1 MSTFIPPTPAV
12 TKSAEQHEEPSEQDS
27 FNHLLFKVLRLT
39 SEQVQDLND
48 WMKHRGIPNVHEII
62 VQNFRN
68 PHELKN
74 DLQFIRD
81 DQSCYIQSNVMVSL
95 SLMTIYIKH
104 LRYLA
109 KAKHFGPFYYIQ
121 IDPQDYDEWRIET
134 PEEEIHFHTPSKL
147 GSPATPRSMATSV
160 ASESYITLT
169 NFKKGIKR
177 DASAYPIFKN
187 ERYYNTFIRHFK
199 ATAKAQGLS
208 TLRDPNFTPGSDEY
222 EQQLFQEQQ
231 DFLYSVLISSLKTDF
246 SEALVKDHEGDAQL
260 ILELL
265 HEHHTG
271 NSQYSRSEINRITKY
286 LTNIKLDDTWR
297 GTNESFLMHYNDQLR
312 LLDSLVDPEEKLPD
326 NTRVTFLE
334 SAVESVPD
342 LRPVKITDNVLQAQL
357 DSTRPITYKSYFDLL
372 KDAAFHLD
380 QATKRGNKIRRTNVH
395 FSGPNDEGDHQN
407 PLSDDL
413 QAIQQ
418 EDVCSEP
425 PEPLSY
431 SVFQSHFQGSSTSS
445 TQKIFLPK
453 HIWEKLS
460 KDQQQ
465 MIIDHNR
472 SLPKSGSSSI
482 LTPNKSPSPLPHKPT
497 PQQTAKSQQVHT
509 HQSDE
514 STADS
519 TKIETTPSD
528 PLLAMVHQS
537 IHTSDDDPSD
547 ITKVLSAKRSR
558 QIQVCKHYIFQHAN
572 HTNNQLVDRG
582 ANGGLAGSDMRV
594 IYKTHHKINISGIDN
609 HEVNGLDVVTAAT
622 LLNTSLGKVIG
633 IFNEYAHLGKGSS
646 IHSSGQL
653 EWFKTHVDDK
663 SIKVGGTQ
671 LITTLDGYSVPL
683 LIKDGLAYATS
694 LGRPTDHDMDSYP
707 HVFFTSPDEWDP
719 SVLDHDPPPLDGLD
733 PSQMFDQPFGDPMFD
748 AYGDFNER
756 IIANLNILLD
766 APPEDCR
773 SYTANL
779 HQSSSQEPD
788 WNALRPFFAW
798 TSPSSIQDTFNV
810 TTRHGIAPHTQDYI
824 KKHFKSR
831 NPVFNIPRRSEA
843 VATDTIFSDT
853 PAVDDG
859 STMAQFFCGRD
870 TLVCD
875 AYGIKS
881 TKQFINTLSDNIR
894 KRGAMDTLISD
905 GGKYE
910 ISKRV
915 TDLLRSLF
923 IKDYQSEPYHQ
934 HQNKAENRFG
944 LAKRYTNTVMNT
956 SGCPA
961 CCWLLCLLYT
971 CVGLNHLAS
980 PTLQGICPVQALEGT
995 TPDISFLLH
1004 FSFYEPIYYR
1014 IDSSE
1019 PDLNF
1024 PSSSNE
1030 KKGYWVGF
1038 ADNQGDSLTWRILT
1052 EATQKIIIR
1061 SGVRSALRTTTNQR
1075 LASSSGEGTTLPF
1088 PIPYLQQSS
1097 NSLPLDPID
1106 ASTSNFEHFVKSQSG
1121 EDEDHPI
1128 PMTNIDIPNLLGRS
1142 FLLSPEDN
1150 GERYMAKII
1159 DIDDHGQH
1167 LEDIKFKLKT
1177 SKDQA
1182 EEIMS
1187 YNQLMDYIQKGTN
1200 AEEDPDSLFKF
1211 RDIVAHQGPLESTD
1225 PNHKGSKYNV
1235 MVEWESGEIT
1245 YEPLALISKDDPITC
1260 AVYAKKHDLLDTTGW
1275 KHLKRYAKT
1284 SKRFIRAVKQS
1295 RIRQVRASARYQHG
1309 FQVPRDYNDAMRL
1322 DKENGNTHWQDAMDL
1337 ELTQIHEYKVFR
1349 DTGKAKFHNGKVVT
1363 PDGFQKIRVH
1373 FVYAVKH
1380 DGRFKARL
1388 VADGHLTKEPVES
1401 IYSGVVSLR
1410 SLRMVVFL
1418 SQLNNLEIWGADVGN
1433 AYLEAYTDEKLCI
1446 MAGPEFK
1453 ELQGHLLIMVK
1464 ALYGTRSG
1472 GARWHDR
1479 LFDILQELKFKPS
1492 KADPDVWMR
1501 PEPGG
1506 TCYEYIAVYVDDLAI
1521 AAKDPQAF
1529 CNELKRKY
1537 NLKLKGVGPL
1547 EYHLGCTYKKD
1558 PDGTLAA
1565 DPRRYVNKILES
1577 YERMFNE
1584 KPRKSRPPLEGGDHP
1599 ELDTSELCDDHQTK
1613 QFQTLI
1619 GQLQW
1624 LISLG
1629 RFDIAVHV
1637 MSLSRFRA
1645 QPRKGHLD
1653 RAKRIVGYLL
1663 FLPDGAIR
1671 FRTGEPDFSSLKD
1684 QEYDWTRSVYSGA
1697 CEQIPH
1703 DIPEPLGKHVQTT
1716 HYVDANLHHDLATG
1730 KAVTAVLHFL
1740 NQTPIDAYTK
1750 RQSTVETATYGS
1762 EFVAARTA
1770 VDQIID
1776 IRTTLRYL
1784 GVPIRDMSYMFG
1796 DNRSVVTSSTIPN
1809 STISKRH
1816 HLASYHRVREAI
1828 AAKFISF
1835 HWKDGKSNPAD
1846 ILSKHW
1852 EFATVWPML
1861 KPILFWRGDPAT
1873 QLKGSDRIPSTT
1885 PGAEP
1890 PRGAKDSGSARSH
1903 STHLETSSQKR
1914 P

>member
-1 MSTFIPPTPAV
+1 MSTFIPPTPAA

-27 FNHLLFKVLRLT
+27 FNHLLFNVLRLT

-48 WMKHRGIPNVHEII
+48 WMIHRGTPNIHEVI
-62 VQNFRN
+62 VQSFRR
-68 PHELKN
+68 PHALED
-74 DLQFIRD
+74 DLHFIRENKT
-81 DQSCYIQSNVMVSL
+81 CYIKAHVMISL
-95 SLMTIYIKH
+95 SLMITYIKH
-104 LRYLA
+104 LRHSG
-109 KAKHFGPFYYIQ
+109 KATHFGPFYYIQ

-134 PEEEIHFHTPSKL
+134 PEEEIHFQTPSKL

-199 ATAKAQGLS
+199 ATTKAQGLN
-208 TLRDPNFTPGSDEY
+208 TLMDPNFTPGSDEY

-342 LRPVKITDNVLQAQL
+342 LRRVKITDNVLQAQL
-357 DSTRPITYKSYFDLL
+357 DSTRPITYRSYFDLL

-465 MIIDHNR
+465 IIIDHNR

-537 IHTSDDDPSD
+537 IHPSDDDASD
-547 ITKVLSAKRSR
+547 ITKVLLAKRSR

-594 IYKTHHKINISGIDN
+594 IYKTHRKINISGIDN

-633 IFNEYAHLGKGSS
+633 IFNEYAHLGKDHPS
-646 IHSSGQL
+646 IHQDNLNGSRPMLMKSLSKLVVPNLSPLWMDILSLSSSRMV
-653 EWFKTHVDDK
+653 W
-663 SIKVGGTQ
+663 
-671 LITTLDGYSVPL
+671 P
-683 LIKDGLAYATS
+683 
-694 LGRPTDHDMDSYP
+694 M
-707 HVFFTSPDEWDP
+707 
-719 SVLDHDPPPLDGLD
+719 PPPLED
-733 PSQMFDQPFGDPMFD
+733 PQITIWTHIHMSSSPLLMNGIPQFLTMILHLLMEWTPVKMLDQPFGDPMFD

-915 TDLLRSLF
+915 TDPPSLS
-923 IKDYQSEPYHQ
+923 IH
-934 HQNKAENRFG
+934 
-944 LAKRYTNTVMNT
+944 
-956 SGCPA
+956 
-961 CCWLLCLLYT
+961 
-971 CVGLNHLAS
+971 
-980 PTLQGICPVQALEGT
+980 
-995 TPDISFLLH
+995 
-1004 FSFYEPIYYR
+1004 
-1014 IDSSE
+1014 
-1019 PDLNF
+1019 
-1024 PSSSNE
+1024 
-1030 KKGYWVGF
+1030 
-1038 ADNQGDSLTWRILT
+1038 
-1052 EATQKIIIR
+1052 
-1061 SGVRSALRTTTNQR
+1061 QR
-1075 LASSSGEGTTLPF
+1075 L
-1088 PIPYLQQSS
+1088 
-1097 NSLPLDPID
+1097 
-1106 ASTSNFEHFVKSQSG
+1106 
-1121 EDEDHPI
+1121 
-1128 PMTNIDIPNLLGRS
+1128 
-1142 FLLSPEDN
+1142 
-1150 GERYMAKII
+1150 
-1159 DIDDHGQH
+1159 
-1167 LEDIKFKLKT
+1167 
-1177 SKDQA
+1177 
-1182 EEIMS
+1182 
-1187 YNQLMDYIQKGTN
+1187 
-1200 AEEDPDSLFKF
+1200 
-1211 RDIVAHQGPLESTD
+1211 
-1225 PNHKGSKYNV
+1225 
-1235 MVEWESGEIT
+1235 
-1245 YEPLALISKDDPITC
+1245 
-1260 AVYAKKHDLLDTTGW
+1260 
-1275 KHLKRYAKT
+1275 
-1284 SKRFIRAVKQS
+1284 
-1295 RIRQVRASARYQHG
+1295 
-1309 FQVPRDYNDAMRL
+1309 
-1322 DKENGNTHWQDAMDL
+1322 
-1337 ELTQIHEYKVFR
+1337 
-1349 DTGKAKFHNGKVVT
+1349 
-1363 PDGFQKIRVH
+1363 
-1373 FVYAVKH
+1373 
-1380 DGRFKARL
+1380 
-1388 VADGHLTKEPVES
+1388 
-1401 IYSGVVSLR
+1401 
-1410 SLRMVVFL
+1410 
-1418 SQLNNLEIWGADVGN
+1418 
-1433 AYLEAYTDEKLCI
+1433 
-1446 MAGPEFK
+1446 
-1453 ELQGHLLIMVK
+1453 
-1464 ALYGTRSG
+1464 
-1472 GARWHDR
+1472 
-1479 LFDILQELKFKPS
+1479 
-1492 KADPDVWMR
+1492 
-1501 PEPGG
+1501 
-1506 TCYEYIAVYVDDLAI
+1506 
-1521 AAKDPQAF
+1521 
-1529 CNELKRKY
+1529 
-1537 NLKLKGVGPL
+1537 
-1547 EYHLGCTYKKD
+1547 
-1558 PDGTLAA
+1558 
-1565 DPRRYVNKILES
+1565 
-1577 YERMFNE
+1577 
-1584 KPRKSRPPLEGGDHP
+1584 
-1599 ELDTSELCDDHQTK
+1599 
-1613 QFQTLI
+1613 
-1619 GQLQW
+1619 
-1624 LISLG
+1624 
-1629 RFDIAVHV
+1629 
-1637 MSLSRFRA
+1637 
-1645 QPRKGHLD
+1645 
-1653 RAKRIVGYLL
+1653 
-1663 FLPDGAIR
+1663 
-1671 FRTGEPDFSSLKD
+1671 
-1684 QEYDWTRSVYSGA
+1684 SV
-1697 CEQIPH
+1697 
-1703 DIPEPLGKHVQTT
+1703 
-1716 HYVDANLHHDLATG
+1716 
-1730 KAVTAVLHFL
+1730 
-1740 NQTPIDAYTK
+1740 
-1750 RQSTVETATYGS
+1750 
-1762 EFVAARTA
+1762 
-1770 VDQIID
+1770 
-1776 IRTTLRYL
+1776 
-1784 GVPIRDMSYMFG
+1784 
-1796 DNRSVVTSSTIPN
+1796 
-1809 STISKRH
+1809 
-1816 HLASYHRVREAI
+1816 
-1828 AAKFISF
+1828 
-1835 HWKDGKSNPAD
+1835 
-1846 ILSKHW
+1846 
-1852 EFATVWPML
+1852 
-1861 KPILFWRGDPAT
+1861 
-1873 QLKGSDRIPSTT
+1873 
-1885 PGAEP
+1885 
-1890 PRGAKDSGSARSH
+1890 
-1903 STHLETSSQKR
+1903 
-1914 P
+1914 